1 MFSIFF
7 EYEFI
12 RNSITVGILI
22 SIVCSMLGVFIVQR
36 KMSFLGSGLSHSA
49 LGGIGLGLLLGI
61 EPLFIAIPFTL
72 IVSLLIT
79 LLNEKTK
86 IELDTSIGILFS
98 ASIAL
103 GIIFIAMKNGYSS
116 DAYSYLF
123 GSVLAISNIDVFIS
137 MLIVLLTVIII
148 CIYWKDWAYIT
159 FDKELAISDGI
170 NVKRGN
176 NIFSIILALVIVISV
191 KLVGIVLISAFLILP
206 PAIARLFSK
215 TFIQMTVLAIVFGLI
230 STILGLYIS
239 FVLDIPSGATIII
252 IQSIIFALSAI
263 YSRQI
268 NRG

>member
-12 RNSITVGILI
+12 RNSIIVGILI
-22 SIVCSMLGVFIVQR
+22 SIVCSMLGVFVVQR

-61 EPLFIAIPFTL
+61 EPLFVAIPFTL
-72 IVSLLIT
+72 IVALLIT

-86 IELDTSIGILFS
+86 IELDTSIGILFAVS
-98 ASIAL
+98 TAL
-103 GIIFIAMKNGYSS
+103 GIVFIAMKEGYSN

-123 GSVLAISNIDVFIS
+123 GSVLAVSSVDVLISAI
-137 MLIVLLTVIII
+137 IVLLTLVMM
-148 CIYWKDWAYIT
+148 CIYWKDWAYAT

-170 NVKRGN
+170 NVKLGN

-206 PAIARLFSK
+206 PAIARLFAK
-215 TFIQMTVLAIVFGLI
+215 TFIQMTLLAIAFGLI
-230 STILGLYIS
+230 STILGLYLS
-239 FVLDIPSGATIII
+239 FVVDFPSGATIII
-252 IQSIIFALSAI
+252 IQAILFGFSAI
-263 YSRQI
+263 YLRLQQ
-268 NRG
+268 